1 MVTLGVLALQGGVR
15 EHINLLRNLQVE
27 ARAVKT
33 EKDLEDIDALIIP
46 GGESTTISKLL
57 DIFDLKAPILEQIEK
72 GLPVLGTCAGLIL
85 LSERV
90 DDNDGFFGVLPC
102 SVKRN
107 AYGAQ
112 LASGEAF
119 VSYDD
124 GSKENAAFIRA
135 PKILDQGRST
145 PIAWVGNEVVA
156 IQHKNIIG
164 ASYHPELTNST
175 MLHRKLIELIKA
187 N

>member
-1 MVTLGVLALQGGVR
+1 MVTIGVLALQGGVR
-15 EHINLLRNLQVE
+15 EHINLLETLEVE
-27 ARAVKT
+27 AKAVKT
-33 EKDLEDIDALIIP
+33 EKDLVNLDGLIIP

-57 DIFDLKAPILEQIEK
+57 DIFDLKAAILELIEK

-85 LSERV
+85 LSEQV
-90 DDNDGFFGVLPC
+90 DDKGGFFGILPC
-102 SVKRN
+102 AVKRN

-112 LASGEAF
+112 LASGEAV

-135 PKILDQGRST
+135 PKILDHGRAT
-145 PIAWVGNEVVA
+145 PIAWVGDELVA
-156 IQHKNIIG
+156 IQHENIIG

>member
-15 EHINLLRNLQVE
+15 EHVNLLQNLKVL
-27 ARAVKT
+27 AKAVKS
-33 EKDLEDIDALIIP
+33 EQDLDEIDGLIIP

-57 DIFDLKAPILEQIEK
+57 DIFHLKAPILKLIET

-85 LSERV
+85 LSEQV
-90 DDNDGFFGVLPC
+90 DNKGGFFQVMPC
-102 SVKRN
+102 SIKRN
-107 AYGAQ
+107 AYGTQ
-112 LASGEAF
+112 LASGEAV

-135 PKILDQGRST
+135 PKILDHGKAT
-145 PIAWVGNEVVA
+145 PVAWVGDEVVA
-156 IQHKNIIG
+156 IKHENIIG

>member
-15 EHINLLRNLQVE
+15 EHLKLLDTLEVV
-27 ARAVKT
+27 AKAVKT

-57 DIFDLKAPILEQIEK
+57 DIFDLRAPILELIEK

-85 LSERV
+85 LSEQV
-90 DDNDGFFGVLPC
+90 DGKNGFFRVLPC

-112 LASGEAF
+112 LASGEAV
-119 VSYDD
+119 VSYED
-124 GSKENAAFIRA
+124 GSNENAAFIRA
-135 PKILDQGRST
+135 PKILDHGKAT
-145 PIAWVGNEVVA
+145 PIAWVGEELVA
-156 IQHKNIIG
+156 IQHENIIG

>member
-1 MVTLGVLALQGGVR
+1 LVTLGVLALQGGVR

-27 ARAVKT
+27 AKAVKT
-33 EKDLEDIDALIIP
+33 EKDLENIDALIIP

-57 DIFDLKAPILEQIEK
+57 DIFDFKAPILELIKK
-72 GLPVLGTCAGLIL
+72 GVPVLGTCAGLIL
-85 LSERV
+85 LSDQV
-90 DDNDGFFGVLPC
+90 DDKVGFFRVLPC

-112 LASGEAF
+112 LASGEAV

-135 PKILDQGRST
+135 PKILDHGKSK
-145 PIAWVGNEVVA
+145 PIAWVGDELVA

>member
-1 MVTLGVLALQGGVR
+1 MVTFGVLALQGGVR

-27 ARAVKT
+27 TKAVKT

-57 DIFDLKAPILEQIEK
+57 DIFHLKVPILKLIEK

-85 LSERV
+85 LSEHV
-90 DDNDGFFGVLPC
+90 DNEDGFFQVMPC
-102 SVKRN
+102 SIKRN
-107 AYGAQ
+107 AYGSQ
-112 LASGEAF
+112 LASGEAV

-135 PKILDQGRST
+135 PKILNHGKAT

-156 IQHKNIIG
+156 IQHENLIG